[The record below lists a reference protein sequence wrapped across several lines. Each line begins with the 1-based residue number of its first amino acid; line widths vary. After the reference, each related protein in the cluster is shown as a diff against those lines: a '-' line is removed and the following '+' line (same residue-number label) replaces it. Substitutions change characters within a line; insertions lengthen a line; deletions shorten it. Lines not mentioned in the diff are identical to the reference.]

1 MFPRMRAGI
10 EAAAPLPRIGVVR
23 IAGALGNRPDMNIDV
38 VNVPTLSVVF
48 GSAAGEFGLAVL
60 KRRTRGKAT
69 PAIGGLTLRPR
80 WPRPFMRGE
89 LDKLPKRYEAHR
101 TVRTLSNPS
110 GQLSQNCLAA
120 VQQFTYDGFFNI
132 FWRHRDH

>member
-1 MFPRMRAGI
+1 MFPPMRARKPQLHSHG
-10 EAAAPLPRIGVVR
+10 
-23 IAGALGNRPDMNIDV
+23 
-38 VNVPTLSVVF
+38 SVSC
-48 GSAAGEFGLAVL
+48 GL

-69 PAIGGLTLRPR
+69 PAIGGLTSISTTLAP
-80 WPRPFMRGE
+80 PIMRGE

-120 VQQFTYDGFFNI
+120 VQQFAYELDGFFNI
-132 FWRHRDH
+132 FWRHRDHAYSIFRPRM